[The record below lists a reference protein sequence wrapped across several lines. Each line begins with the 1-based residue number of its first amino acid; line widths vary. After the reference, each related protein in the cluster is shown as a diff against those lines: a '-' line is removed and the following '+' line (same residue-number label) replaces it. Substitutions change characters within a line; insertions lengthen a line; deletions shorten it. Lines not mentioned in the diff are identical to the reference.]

1 MDMHGLIDS
10 EIITKR
16 SVLAQHALD
25 EFCRETSLIIQTT
38 VETDVP
44 TRIAELLPKLVHVP
58 NLLTEKEC
66 TAPNGGYGRNNVYIC
81 PTNAFSILSMVWP
94 AGIETPI
101 HDHRDWC
108 ALGVYEGEIEECYF
122 TNRDPDVVER
132 TSLSVHKKGNC
143 NALPWGAPNI
153 HRIANRTGYR
163 AISIH
168 VYGGNC
174 ERQGPNVDSFYSL
187 DN

>member
-1 MDMHGLIDS
+1 MHGLIDS
-10 EIITKR
+10 VINTKR
-16 SVLAQHALD
+16 SVSAQHALE
-25 EFCRETSLIIQTT
+25 EFCRETSLIIRTT

-44 TRIAELLPKLVHVP
+44 SRIAGLLPKLVRVP
-58 NLLTEKEC
+58 NLLTDKEC
-66 TAPNGGYGRNNVYIC
+66 TAPKEGYGRNNVYIC
-81 PTNAFSILSMVWP
+81 PKNAFSILSMVWP

-122 TNRDPDVVER
+122 ANRDTGVVER
-132 TSLSVHKKGNC
+132 TSLTTHKKGTC
-143 NALPWGAPNI
+143 GALPWGAPNI
-153 HRIANRTGYR
+153 HRIANRTGCR

-174 ERQGPNVDSFYSL
+174 ETQGPNVDSFYSL
-187 DN
+187 NS